1 MEADAVP
8 VRGWNLI
15 IPDTNWWWL
24 GGSGFPRD
32 GLGKRAGGGEAVAS
46 TMVQPLEKCELS
58 NAHKDRGVSQFTL
71 SCVDPSSL

>member
-1 MEADAVP
+1 MGQD
-8 VRGWNLI
+8 
-15 IPDTNWWWL
+15 
-24 GGSGFPRD
+24 FPRD